1 MGCEIRASED
11 GKYIIQIVNGDLTGK
26 LMMEYNLKSHA
37 LGRELGI
44 NRFLVDVT
52 KSRNVD
58 PPTKNFS
65 FARYDLKKTP
75 GIDPSA
81 RVATLVSPGD
91 HSHDFIETVSRD
103 RGLDVTHFTDRY
115 QAIRHLLED

>member
-1 MGCEIRASED
+1 MGSEIMPSED
-11 GKYIIQIVNGDLTGK
+11 GIYIILIVTGDLTGK
-26 LMMEYNLKSHA
+26 MMMEYNLKAHS

-58 PPTKNFS
+58 PPSSNFS
-65 FARYDLKKTP
+65 FARYDLNKTP

-81 RVATLVSPGD
+81 RIATLVSPGD
-91 HSHDFIETVSRD
+91 KSHNSIEKVSRHS
-103 RGLDVTHFTDRY
+103 GLDVTHFTDRF
-115 QAIRHLLED
+115 QAISHLLKD

>member
-1 MGCEIRASED
+1 MGCEIKTSED
-11 GKYIIQIVNGDLTGK
+11 GKYIIQIVTGDLTGK

-37 LGRELGI
+37 LGRELDI

-65 FARYDLKKTP
+65 FARYDLIKNP

-81 RVATLVSPGD
+81 RVAAIVSPGD
-91 HSHDFIETVSRD
+91 KSHDFIETVFQD
-103 RGLDVTHFTDRY
+103 RGQDITLFTDRR
-115 QAIRHLLED
+115 QAIRYLLKD